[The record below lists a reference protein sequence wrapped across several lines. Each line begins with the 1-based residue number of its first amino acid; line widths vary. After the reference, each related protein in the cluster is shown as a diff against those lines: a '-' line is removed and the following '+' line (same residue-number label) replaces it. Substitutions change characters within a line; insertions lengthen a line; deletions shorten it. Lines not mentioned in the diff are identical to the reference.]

1 MIIMTEYAGSNFSGK
16 ILCRSFRELV
26 VFVLMMSVLLLVSWW
41 SLTCV
46 SVVVGVLAAIWRC
59 VRQSRRCSVMFR
71 VLLMFSWCFGGVEET
86 AFFEPKWLTCQYQIG
101 VNRDATLCYCYCG
114 RMLG

>member
-46 SVVVGVLAAIWRC
+46 SVVVGVLAAI
-59 VRQSRRCSVMFR
+59 
-71 VLLMFSWCFGGVEET
+71 
-86 AFFEPKWLTCQYQIG
+86 
-101 VNRDATLCYCYCG
+101 
-114 RMLG
+114 